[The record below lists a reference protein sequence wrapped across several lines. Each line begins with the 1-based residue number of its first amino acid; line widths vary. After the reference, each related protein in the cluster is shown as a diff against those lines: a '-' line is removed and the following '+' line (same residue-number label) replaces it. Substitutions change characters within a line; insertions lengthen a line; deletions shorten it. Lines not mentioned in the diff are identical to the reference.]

1 MLTHFLW
8 THTGGSLIICSKA
21 DDKLF
26 VVVVVND
33 AIRDTYTCDKI
44 LKNKTMVNTKFSI
57 VAAPEE
63 SGRNMGS
70 SINTPITLMQD
81 FSPLRLLVFEQDT
94 SFLWGLFSV

>member
-26 VVVVVND
+26 VVVVVNN

-44 LKNKTMVNTKFSI
+44 LKNKTMVNTKFRI

-63 SGRNMGS
+63 SGRDMGS
-70 SINTPITLMQD
+70 SINTPITLMQH

>member
-26 VVVVVND
+26 VVVVVNN

-44 LKNKTMVNTKFSI
+44 LKNKTMVNTKFRI

-70 SINTPITLMQD
+70 SINTPITLMQH
-81 FSPLRLLVFEQDT
+81 FSPLRLSVFEQDT
-94 SFLWGLFSV
+94 SFLLGLFSV